1 MQLCS
6 VCLFLST
13 LLKKQCFHLS
23 GCRKDWCHEHSWTSA
38 EEVLTILP
46 GLAGLKTTFWDV
58 FGWCCFLY
66 CDIIRAFKI
75 NKFNLKK
82 KQKKQLKVSTF
93 YSFNFMQLHNQI
105 EKRAINGNLEF
116 VQKWI
121 HLLISFFLILVASS
135 WHYSWKIIGEFWI
148 SFKAEEHKSK
158 FKGLKTPPYDSAKSK
173 GHKDNGIWF
182 GPPWAWSLTSSGTLE
197 LADVPSLLM
206 FRQHLDNDL
215 NNKIY
220 YIYNTIYYI

>member
-1 MQLCS
+1 MS
-6 VCLFLST
+6 WT
-13 LLKKQCFHLS
+13 LLDLGRRGTHNLAWLGRSKNYILRRIWLVLLPVLWHNQSIQNKQ
-23 GCRKDWCHEHSWTSA
+23 
-38 EEVLTILP
+38 IQ
-46 GLAGLKTTFWDV
+46 
-58 FGWCCFLY
+58 
-66 CDIIRAFKI
+66 
-75 NKFNLKK
+75 LKK